1 MRRGVP
7 VLLVLALV
15 VGCSS
20 NGATGSTTTT
30 TDAPPTTAET
40 TTTTQSTTTTVEE
53 TTTTTEPPS
62 TTAVDDTIPYPDNT
76 GTDWFK
82 IVTELEA
89 FGGWLGEHPDPSLIR
104 LIAVESSPIYKGIDQ
119 VISEYATSGWRDLP
133 GGRAE
138 ILAAEFA
145 AGVVDLGEVQVRV
158 ASDYDGATTVDS
170 EGTVVR
176 TTPDEDPKVTTWTL
190 RGSEAEGW
198 RLYSVTYVGPYEGS
212 DA

>member
-20 NGATGSTTTT
+20 SGATGSTTTT
-30 TDAPPTTAET
+30 EAPPTTVET
-40 TTTTQSTTTTVEE
+40 TTTTQVTTTTVEA
-53 TTTTTEPPS
+53 TTTTTEPP
-62 TTAVDDTIPYPDNT
+62 TTTSVDDTIPYPDNT

-89 FGGWLGEHPDPSLIR
+89 FGGWLFEHPDPDLSGVHLRTRKPR
-104 LIAVESSPIYKGIDQ
+104 LRMVAGGI
-119 VISEYATSGWRDLP
+119 IEEYAAKGWRDLP

-145 AGVVDLGEVQVRV
+145 SGVHRRRQV
-158 ASDYDGATTVDS
+158 
-170 EGTVVR
+170 
-176 TTPDEDPKVTTWTL
+176 
-190 RGSEAEGW
+190 
-198 RLYSVTYVGPYEGS
+198 
-212 DA
+212 